1 MKLTLIKPRLGH
13 SEDGKYRDKAVMEPL
28 VMAILKALT
37 PDDVEVEFFDD
48 RIEEIK
54 IDEDSDLVAITV
66 ETFTAKRAYQIASE
80 YRKRDVKVI
89 LGGYHP
95 THMPMESIEYADS
108 VYIGDAEDKW
118 LEVIEDVKKGKLKQF
133 YHSKNGMSKDCLIP
147 DRSIFKGKKYL
158 PVGLVQ
164 FSRGCYFD
172 CNFCSVSSF
181 YNKKYHFKAIDHLIA
196 EIESQPKKLLLF
208 ADDNVVMSHKLSKD
222 LFRELIPLK
231 IKWASEAD
239 INMAN
244 DLELMDL
251 MKESGCIGQLVGFE
265 SVEEDSLRAMKK
277 TPNLLKFDSYK
288 EKLEIIKDY
297 GLFIWGAFTI
307 GHDFDTQRSL
317 DSILEFSRIH
327 KFILADFNVLM
338 PYPKTQLYNQL
349 AKENRLLYDGK
360 WWLHPDYRF
369 GKSTFI
375 PAHFSPDELADA
387 CYDARLKYFTIGSI
401 LKRAFDFK
409 VNMRSLYSIGIY
421 SLLNYLSYNDAIK
434 KQDIILGAPK
444 VEGISLNQ

>member
-1 MKLTLIKPRLGH
+1 MKITLIKPKLGH
-13 SEDGKYRDKAVMEPL
+13 SKDGAYRDRAVMEPL

-37 PDDVEVEFFDD
+37 PDDVEVVFFDD
-48 RIEEIK
+48 RIEK
-54 IDEDSDLVAITV
+54 INFDDETDLVAITV
-66 ETFTAKRAYQIASE
+66 ETFTALRSYQIAYE
-80 YRKRDVKVI
+80 YRKRGVKVI

-95 THMPMESIEYADS
+95 THMAMESIQYADS

-118 LEVIEDVKKGKLKQF
+118 PEVISDLKTGELKQF
-133 YHSKNGMSKDCLIP
+133 YHSTNGMSTDCLIP

-181 YNKKYHFKAIDHLIA
+181 YNKKYHFKAIDHVLE
-196 EIESQPKKLLLF
+196 EIESQPRKLLLF
-208 ADDNVVMSHKLSKD
+208 ADDNVVMNHKLSKD

-251 MKESGCIGQLVGFE
+251 MKESGCIGQLIGFE
-265 SVEEDSLRAMKK
+265 SVEVESLRAMKK
-277 TPNLLKFDSYK
+277 IPNLVKFDTYK
-288 EKLEIIKDY
+288 EKLKILKDY
-297 GLFIWGAFTI
+297 GLFVWGAFTI
-307 GHDFDTQRSL
+307 GHDSDTQRSI
-317 DSILEFSRIH
+317 DSILEFSKIH

-338 PYPKTQLYNQL
+338 PYPKTPLYNQL
-349 AKENRLLYDGK
+349 AKENRLLYNGK

-375 PAHFSPDELADA
+375 PVHFSPDELADA
-387 CYDARLKYFTIGSI
+387 CYEARLKYFTLGSI
-401 LKRAFDFK
+401 LRRAFDFK
-409 VNMRSLYSIGIY
+409 VNMRSLYSMGIY
-421 SLLNYLSYNDAIK
+421 SLLNFLSYNDAIK
-434 KQDIILGAPK
+434 KQDIILGAAGAVDVK
-444 VEGISLNQ
+444 FN